1 MVSAPPCP
9 ARSPKDKQI
18 FPAGTPFWTGQHGLT
33 NQYACRWPEP
43 ISPTSRP
50 CGRIKCISGHA
61 ARRSKRQPLYHRFMA
76 PMCIQFW
83 RSRLPMNLDFNR
95 TQPVLVYWL
104 NSQLV
109 VTTAIILTCS
119 PGKKEQR
126 PYASLYAVVRRTNP
140 VACALW
146 FRGSMR
152 KFVGGSLTPGE
163 GETVP
168 VTLINRAF
176 GWLKTGPRSN
186 CESNCHSGTFHN
198 FQTGSE

>member
-1 MVSAPPCP
+1 
-9 ARSPKDKQI
+9 
-18 FPAGTPFWTGQHGLT
+18 
-33 NQYACRWPEP
+33 
-43 ISPTSRP
+43 
-50 CGRIKCISGHA
+50 
-61 ARRSKRQPLYHRFMA
+61 
-76 PMCIQFW
+76 
-83 RSRLPMNLDFNR
+83 MNLDFNR

-186 CESNCHSGTFHN
+186 CQSNTLHY
-198 FQTGSE
+198 FQTGSEPMPAALPAPVYPTKGKGGIRLVLQAKKQISTGRGDGHAVRTVGGDDGISAGRPTAASKARSAPMPTKNSANSSSGM